1 MSMVKYQ
8 FIYPTNVRRI
18 TSGFRPAN
26 RNNHH
31 GIDIAESGTHEIFAA
46 ADGKVSRSYT
56 SSSYGE
62 CIFILHNYEGQE
74 FETVYAHLRKNSRKV
89 KEGDLVKQ
97 AQIIGIMGN
106 TGNSSGQHLHFEIHK
121 GRWNADKT
129 NAVDPLIYLEQGPN
143 NITLYTVKSGDTL
156 SSIAADFKTST
167 DALQGA
173 NGIEN
178 RNLIYP
184 GQQIVIVDDSY
195 NQEKYHV
202 VVKGDTLWSLSK
214 QYESSVVLI
223 QKWNDLDDADFISP
237 GQILRVK

>member
-1 MSMVKYQ
+1 MQ

-31 GIDIAESGTHEIFAA
+31 GIDIAEPGTHEIFAA

-62 CIFILHNYEGQE
+62 CVFILHEFDEQE
-74 FETVYAHLRKNSRKV
+74 FETVYAHMKKDSRTV
-89 KEGDLVKQ
+89 KEGDAVKQ
-97 AQIIGIMGN
+97 GQKIGIMGN
-106 TGNSSGQHLHFEIHK
+106 TGNSFGQHLHFEVHK
-121 GRWNADKT
+121 GRWNSRKS
-129 NAVDPLIYLEQGPN
+129 NAVDPLIYLEQGLN
-143 NITLYTVKSGDTL
+143 ESSVYKIQSGDTL
-156 SSIAADFKTST
+156 SSIAARFNTTT
-167 DALQGA
+167 DALQSA

-184 GQQIVIVDDSY
+184 GQQIVIVAPSY
-195 NQEKYHV
+195 NQKKYHV
-202 VVKGDTLWSLSK
+202 VVKGDTVWSLSQK
-214 QYESSVVLI
+214 YESAVYQI
-223 QKWNDLDDADFISP
+223 QKWNDLKDADEISP